1 MADPRAD
8 PGRFAAASIRRQGA
22 PASAS
27 GPTSGCGSGSGL
39 WRRLA
44 RGCGCCGCCG
54 NRDRNRD
61 WEPIPGEVPG
71 RRAATPLRP
80 GLLAP
85 VRLRPGSS
93 ANRVAHHTQEFAR
106 RPLVVRRGQRF
117 HVGVALPRPLREG
130 DALCLELTLGPTP
143 QVAKG
148 THVLVPL
155 GGASATGWTAEP
167 DEGVAEAL
175 GGVAGS
181 EHTLWVGLTAPPTA
195 PIGRYRLSARTRSDA
210 GEFAAPF
217 DADNDVVVLFNP
229 WCPEDS
235 VYMENTSDLGE
246 YVLNESG
253 RIFYGT
259 EEQIAERSW
268 NYGQFEPGVLDAC
281 LFILDRRGM
290 PHSARGDPVMV
301 ARVVSAMVN
310 SLDDSGV
317 LVGNWTGDYSQGTNP
332 SAWAGSVGILRS
344 FHGTGAPVRYGQ
356 CWVFAGVVTTVLRC
370 LGLPTRTVTN
380 YNSAHDT
387 DTSLTT
393 DIYLDEGMRP
403 LERLNTD
410 SVWNFHVWN
419 DCWMKRPDLPDG
431 YDGWQVVDATPQET
445 SSGLF
450 CCGPCSVTAVKNGDV
465 FLKYDTPFVFAE
477 VNSDKVYWQRQPHGG
492 FSVVHVEPGAIGRRI
507 STLGPAGAARVD
519 ITDQYKHPEGSE
531 EERRAVSTATSHGS
545 RPRRA
550 AASGPGEVT
559 MTLGSSAAVAGA
571 ELELRAVV
579 KNQGL
584 EPRTLLLRL
593 SLCAVRYTG
602 VAGAAFRQEQ
612 HRRTLPPG
620 QEDTVTMAVTYS
632 EYQPHVGDQDALKL
646 TAAGAVQE
654 SGQVLA
660 KELLVRLHTPE
671 LTLTLLGPAVVGQ
684 EVPVQVVFQNPLPK
698 PLSGASLRM
707 EGAGI
712 ACPKPAALGTVG
724 AGQTLRLSQ
733 SVTPLRPGRRR
744 LVAALESAA
753 LPPLHGSLQFE
764 AQTGSTGSTGSPPEP
779 FSLRT
784 AFPRRLFTEE
794 DMEKPLQELGLV
806 PSAVVIV
813 AKKEGS

>member
-1 MADPRAD
+1 
-8 PGRFAAASIRRQGA
+8 
-22 PASAS
+22 
-27 GPTSGCGSGSGL
+27 
-39 WRRLA
+39 
-44 RGCGCCGCCG
+44 
-54 NRDRNRD
+54 
-61 WEPIPGEVPG
+61 
-71 RRAATPLRP
+71 
-80 GLLAP
+80 
-85 VRLRPGSS
+85 
-93 ANRVAHHTQEFAR
+93 
-106 RPLVVRRGQRF
+106 
-117 HVGVALPRPLREG
+117 
-130 DALCLELTLGPTP
+130 
-143 QVAKG
+143 
-148 THVLVPL
+148 
-155 GGASATGWTAEP
+155 
-167 DEGVAEAL
+167 
-175 GGVAGS
+175 
-181 EHTLWVGLTAPPTA
+181 
-195 PIGRYRLSARTRSDA
+195 
-210 GEFAAPF
+210 
-217 DADNDVVVLFNP
+217 
-229 WCPEDS
+229 
-235 VYMENTSDLGE
+235 
-246 YVLNESG
+246 
-253 RIFYGT
+253 
-259 EEQIAERSW
+259 
-268 NYGQFEPGVLDAC
+268 
-281 LFILDRRGM
+281 M

-344 FHGTGAPVRYGQ
+344 FHGSGSPVRYGQ

-393 DIYLDEGMRP
+393 DIYLDEAMRP

-419 DCWMKRPDLPDG
+419 DCWMKRPDLPEG

-492 FSVVHVEPGAIGRRI
+492 FAVVHVEEGAIGRRI
-507 STLGPAGAARVD
+507 STLGAGSAARVD

-545 RPRRA
+545 RPRQRGP
-550 AASGPGEVT
+550 ASAGEVT
-559 MTLGSSAAVAGA
+559 LTVGAGPAVAGA
-571 ELELRAVV
+571 DLELRAVV

-584 EPRTLLLRL
+584 EPRTLRLRF

-620 QEDTVTMAVTYS
+620 QEDTVAMTVTYG

-646 TAAGAVQE
+646 TVAAAVQE

-671 LTLTLLGPAVVGQ
+671 LTLTLLGPAVVGRA
-684 EVPVQVVFQNPLPK
+684 VPVQVVFQNPLPE
-698 PLSGASLRM
+698 PLPGASLRM

-712 ACPKPAALGTVG
+712 ACPKPVALGSVG

-733 SVTPLRPGRRR
+733 SVTPLRAGQRR
-744 LVAALESAA
+744 LAATLESAA
-753 LPPLHGSLQFE
+753 LPPLHGSLQFQ
-764 AQTGSTGSTGSPPEP
+764 AVTGDTGSTGSLPGDTGS
-779 FSLRT
+779 T
-784 AFPRRLFTEE
+784 GNTGNGGRRRRRRRGR
-794 DMEKPLQELGLV
+794 PG
-806 PSAVVIV
+806 
-813 AKKEGS
+813 GSTGG

>member
-1 MADPRAD
+1 MPDPRLD
-8 PGRFAAASIRRQGA
+8 PGRFASVRSPPQAPPPARR
-22 PASAS
+22 
-27 GPTSGCGSGSGL
+27 GL

-44 RGCGCCGCCG
+44 AKGGCCGCCG
-54 NRDRNRD
+54 RCGGRERERE

-71 RRAATPLRP
+71 RRAAQPIRP

-85 VRLRPGSS
+85 VWLRPGSS
-93 ANRVAHHTQEFAR
+93 ANRVAHHTQEFAW

-130 DALCLELTLGPTP
+130 EGLCLELTLGPNP
-143 QVAKG
+143 QVSKG

-155 GGASATGWTAEP
+155 GDSSPTGWRAEL
-167 DEGVAEAL
+167 DEGVAEPL
-175 GGVAGS
+175 RGVAGS
-181 EHTLWVGLTAPPTA
+181 DHALWVGLTAPPTA
-195 PIGRYRLSARTRSDA
+195 PIGRYRLSVRTRTEA

-217 DADNDVVVLFNP
+217 EADNDVVLLFNP

-235 VYMENTSDLGE
+235 VYMEKTSELSE

-259 EEQIAERSW
+259 EEQIAERHW
-268 NYGQFEPGVLDAC
+268 NYGQFEPGVLEAC
-281 LFILDRRGM
+281 LYILDRRGM

-344 FHGTGAPVRYGQ
+344 FHGSGAPVRYGQ

-393 DIYLDEGMRP
+393 DIYLDEAMRP

-419 DCWMKRPDLPDG
+419 DCWMKRPDLPQG

-492 FSVVHVEPGAIGRRI
+492 FSVVHVEQGAIGRRI
-507 STLGPAGAARVD
+507 STLGAGSAARVD

-531 EERRAVSTATSHGS
+531 EERRAVAAATSHGS
-545 RPRRA
+545 RPRQRGPA
-550 AASGPGEVT
+550 SGGEVTLAVASGP
-559 MTLGSSAAVAGA
+559 AVAGA
-571 ELELRAVV
+571 ELELRAALR
-579 KNQGL
+579 NAGA
-584 EPRTLLLRL
+584 EPRTLRLRL

-612 HRRTLPPG
+612 HRRTLPPA
-620 QEDTVTMAVTYS
+620 QEDTVTMTVAYA

-646 TAAGAVQE
+646 TVVAAVQE
-654 SGQVLA
+654 TGQVLA

-684 EVPVQVVFQNPLPK
+684 EVPVQVVFQNPLPE
-698 PLSGASLRM
+698 PLTGASLRM

-712 ACPKPAALGTVG
+712 SCPKPVSLGSVG

-733 SVTPLRPGRRR
+733 SVTPLRAGQRR
-744 LVAALESAA
+744 LAATLESAA
-753 LPPLHGSLQFE
+753 LPPLTGSVQFSVAAGE
-764 AQTGSTGSTGSPPEP
+764 TGETGETGSAGNAGNAGRRRRRRRGGRPGGSTGG
-779 FSLRT
+779 
-784 AFPRRLFTEE
+784 
-794 DMEKPLQELGLV
+794 
-806 PSAVVIV
+806 
-813 AKKEGS
+813 

>member
-1 MADPRAD
+1 PFSPQNGRQPQPRHS
-8 PGRFAAASIRRQGA
+8 PPSQNGGHSPPLCLL
-22 PASAS
+22 PA
-27 GPTSGCGSGSGL
+27 
-39 WRRLA
+39 
-44 RGCGCCGCCG
+44 
-54 NRDRNRD
+54 
-61 WEPIPGEVPG
+61 
-71 RRAATPLRP
+71 

-85 VRLRPGSS
+85 VWLRPGSS
-93 ANRVAHHTQEFAR
+93 ANRVAHHTQEFAW

-130 DALCLELTLGPTP
+130 EGLCLELTLGPNP
-143 QVAKG
+143 QVSKG

-155 GGASATGWTAEP
+155 GDSSPTGWRAEP
-167 DEGVAEAL
+167 DEGVAEPL
-175 GGVAGS
+175 GGVAGCD
-181 EHTLWVGLTAPPTA
+181 HALWVGLTAPPTA
-195 PIGRYRLSARTRSDA
+195 PIGRYRLSVRTRTEA
-210 GEFAAPF
+210 GELRRRSRGKKGIFGA
-217 DADNDVVVLFNP
+217 
-229 WCPEDS
+229 EDS
-235 VYMENTSDLGE
+235 VYMEKTSDLSE

-259 EEQIAERSW
+259 EEQIAERAW
-268 NYGQFEPGVLDAC
+268 NYGQFEPGVLEAC
-281 LFILDRRGM
+281 LYILDRGGGC
-290 PHSARGDPVMV
+290 PTAPPPAMV

-344 FHGTGAPVRYGQ
+344 FHGSGAPVRYGQ

-393 DIYLDEGMRP
+393 DIYLDEAMRP

-419 DCWMKRPDLPDG
+419 DCWMKRPDLPQG

-445 SSGLF
+445 SSGTGYTGLYWF
-450 CCGPCSVTAVKNGDV
+450 ILVYTGYTG
-465 FLKYDTPFVFAE
+465 FIL
-477 VNSDKVYWQRQPHGG
+477 VNSDKVYWQRQAHGG
-492 FSVVHVEPGAIGRRI
+492 FAVVHVEQGAIGRRI
-507 STLGPAGAARVD
+507 STLGAGSAARVD

-531 EERRAVSTATSHGS
+531 EERRAVNAATSHGS
-545 RPRRA
+545 RPRQR
-550 AASGPGEVT
+550 GPTSAGEVT
-559 MTLGSSAAVAGA
+559 LTVGSGPAVAGA

-579 KNQGL
+579 KNQGA
-584 EPRTLLLRL
+584 EPRTLRLRF

-612 HRRTLPPG
+612 HP
-620 QEDTVTMAVTYS
+620 EDTVTMTVSYA

-646 TAAGAVQE
+646 TVAAAVQE
-654 SGQVLA
+654 TGQVLA

-684 EVPVQVVFQNPLPK
+684 EVPVQVVFQNPLPE
-698 PLSGASLRM
+698 PLTGASLRM

-712 ACPKPAALGTVG
+712 SCPKPVSLGSVG

-733 SVTPLRPGRRR
+733 SVTPLRAGQRR
-744 LVAALESAA
+744 LAATLESAA
-753 LPPLHGSLQFE
+753 LPPLTGSVQFNV
-764 AQTGSTGSTGSPPEP
+764 AGGDAGDTGSTGNAGNGGRRRRRRRGRPGGSTG
-779 FSLRT
+779 
-784 AFPRRLFTEE
+784 
-794 DMEKPLQELGLV
+794 G
-806 PSAVVIV
+806 
-813 AKKEGS
+813 

>member
-1 MADPRAD
+1 MPDPRLD
-8 PGRFAAASIRRQGA
+8 RGRFPSLRLTGA
-22 PASAS
+22 PRAPPPS
-27 GPTSGCGSGSGL
+27 GRRAGL

-44 RGCGCCGCCG
+44 AAGGNCGCCGCCG
-54 NRDRNRD
+54 RSGGGGGE
-61 WEPIPGEVPG
+61 WEPIPGETPG
-71 RRAATPLRP
+71 RRTAQPVRP

-85 VRLRPGSS
+85 VWLRPGSS
-93 ANRVAHHTQEFAR
+93 TNRTAHHTQEFPA

-117 HVGVALPRPLREG
+117 HVGMRLPREPRTG
-130 DALCLELTLGPTP
+130 DGICLELTLGPNP

-155 GGASATGWTAEP
+155 GGSSPTGWSAEV
-167 DEGVAEAL
+167 DEGVAEPI
-175 GGVAGS
+175 GGGANSG
-181 EHTLWVGLTAPPTA
+181 HALWVGLTAPPTA
-195 PIGRYRLSARTRSDA
+195 PIGRYRLSARTRTEA

-217 DADNDVVVLFNP
+217 EPDNDLVLLFNP
-229 WCPEDS
+229 WCQEDS
-235 VYMENTSDLGE
+235 VYMEQTSDLSE

-259 EEQIAERSW
+259 EEQIAERAW

-290 PHSARGDPVMV
+290 PHGARGDPVMV

-344 FHGTGAPVRYGQ
+344 FHGTGSPVRYGQ

-393 DIYLDEGMRP
+393 DIYLDEAMRP

-419 DCWMKRPDLPDG
+419 DCWMKRPDLPEG

-450 CCGPCSVTAVKNGDV
+450 CCGPCSVKAVKNGDV

-477 VNSDKVYWQRQPHGG
+477 VNSDKVYWQRQAHGG
-492 FSVVHVEPGAIGRRI
+492 FAVVHVEEGAIGRRI
-507 STLGPAGAARVD
+507 STLGATGHARVD

-531 EERRAVSTATSHGS
+531 EERRAVSAATSHGS
-545 RPRRA
+545 RPRQRGPT
-550 AASGPGEVT
+550 SGGEVT
-559 MTLGSSAAVAGA
+559 MTVGSGPAVAGA
-571 ELELRAVV
+571 DLELRAVL
-579 KNQGL
+579 KNGGL
-584 EPRTLLLRL
+584 EPRTLRLRF

-620 QEDTVTMAVTYS
+620 QEDTVTMTVTYT

-646 TAAGAVQE
+646 TVAAAVQE

-671 LTLTLLGPAVVGQ
+671 LTLTLLGPAVVGRP
-684 EVPVQVVFQNPLPK
+684 VSVQVVFQNPLPA
-698 PLSGASLRM
+698 PLPSASLRM

-712 ACPKPAALGTVG
+712 ACPKPLALGSLG

-733 SVTPLRPGRRR
+733 SVTPLRAGQRR
-744 LVAALESAA
+744 LVATLESAA
-753 LPPLHGSLQFE
+753 LPPLSGCVQFS
-764 AQTGSTGSTGSPPEP
+764 AQTGSTGSTGSLTGDTGREENHTG
-779 FSLRT
+779 ST
-784 AFPRRLFTEE
+784 GNGGRRLRRRRGR
-794 DMEKPLQELGLV
+794 PG
-806 PSAVVIV
+806 
-813 AKKEGS
+813 GSTGG